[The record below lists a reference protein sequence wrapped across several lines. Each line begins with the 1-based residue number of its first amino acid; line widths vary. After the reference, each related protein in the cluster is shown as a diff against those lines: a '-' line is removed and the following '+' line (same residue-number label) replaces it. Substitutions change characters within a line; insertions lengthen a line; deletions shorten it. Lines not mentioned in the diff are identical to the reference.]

1 MVPYFNTSGPCIEG
15 KHYLLPPARRIAGV
29 MELIDQERFFCLVSG
44 RQTGKTTAIQWL
56 VEHHRRTGTY
66 AAVYVDLQAAG
77 GVPEVRQAMTIILE
91 LIGSALRY
99 DQPDLASAP
108 LLADGID
115 PPETALLRC
124 LQVLA
129 TRSALPLVV
138 FFDEADGLV
147 GPAMVSL
154 LTQLRAGYIDRQR
167 NAFPRSVALVGL
179 RAVRDYVLAEEDRR
193 PLAWLGTA
201 SPFNVT
207 AETQSLAP
215 FTEAEVGELLA
226 QHTTVTGQAFA
237 PEAVARAYALSQGH
251 PWLVNALAD
260 LAVRREVPDRTLTVT
275 AAHIDAAREAII
287 LERRTHIDSLLARLR
302 EPRVRRVLEPMLQG
316 DITGLDVVNDDFM
329 YLLGLGLLVRRGG
342 NYEIANPIYREII
355 PRALSFDIQH
365 QIRPDPAGYLKPDG
379 RLDLDRL
386 LAAFQDF
393 WRKDGHLAA
402 EGFAYREAGP
412 HLMLMA
418 FLQRVLNGGGKV
430 EREYGLGRG
439 ALDLY
444 VELGGERHAIEVKV
458 RRDTHTEEDSLIQVT
473 RYLEH
478 LGLSSGYLVMFEPR
492 PDVPWPQRLYRRDVE
507 FRGRTIKIV
516 GC

>member
-1 MVPYFNTSGPCIEG
+1 MMPYFNTSGPCIEG
-15 KHYLLPPARRIAGV
+15 EHYLLPPGRRVGAV
-29 MELIDQERFFCLVSG
+29 LELIDQKRFFCLVSG
-44 RQTGKTTAIQWL
+44 RQTGKTTALQWL
-56 VEHHRRTGTY
+56 VEHYRQCGTY
-66 AAVYVDLQAAG
+66 AAVFVDLQGAG
-77 GVPEVRQAMTIILE
+77 DVPETRQAMTIILE
-91 LIGSALRY
+91 KIAFALRL
-99 DQPDLASAP
+99 DQPELAGEP
-108 LLADGID
+108 LLPEGID

-124 LQVLA
+124 LQGLA
-129 TRSALPLVV
+129 RRSRLPLVV

-154 LTQLRAGYIDRQR
+154 LTQLREGYIARQR
-167 NAFPRSVALVGL
+167 EAFPRSVALVGL
-179 RAVRDYVLAEEDRR
+179 RAVRDYVLAEADRR

-226 QHTTVTGQAFA
+226 QHTTTTGQAFA
-237 PEAVARAYALSQGH
+237 PGAVARVFELSQGH

-260 LAVRREVPDRTLTVT
+260 LAVRREVPDRSVTVT
-275 AAHIDAAREAII
+275 EAHIDTAKETII

-302 EPRVRRVLEPMLQG
+302 EPRVRGVLEPMLQG
-316 DITGLDVVNDDFM
+316 DLTGLDVVNDDFL

-355 PRALSFDIQH
+355 PRALFFDLQH
-365 QIRPDPAGYLKPDG
+365 QIRPDPSGYLKPDG
-379 RLDLDRL
+379 RLDLEQL
-386 LAAFQDF
+386 LAAFQTF

-402 EGFAYREAGP
+402 EGFSYREAGP

-444 VELGGERHAIEVKV
+444 VELGGERHAIEVKI

-492 PDVPWPQRLYRRDVE
+492 KDVPWAERLYRRDVE
-507 FRGRTIKIV
+507 FRGRTVKIV